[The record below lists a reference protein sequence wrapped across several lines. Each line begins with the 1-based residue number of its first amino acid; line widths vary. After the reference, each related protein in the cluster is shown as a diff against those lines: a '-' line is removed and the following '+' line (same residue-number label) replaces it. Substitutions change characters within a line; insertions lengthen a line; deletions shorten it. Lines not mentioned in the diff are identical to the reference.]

1 MSESSKASGL
11 TPPIAPGVPPDAE
24 RLGPA
29 FIELCEVV
37 ARLRSPT
44 GCPWDREQTLATI
57 KPFTLEE
64 TYELLE
70 AIDSGNNAAISEEL
84 GDVLLQVVLDSQI
97 AADEGRFDLTD
108 VVAGLTRKMIERH
121 PHVFGDTQATTSAD
135 VSHNWDRIKQQE
147 KQRESIFEGLP
158 LALPALARASRLSA
172 KAARV
177 GYDFPARDML
187 FDKLREEMSE
197 LAEELFPDGQ
207 TPTRAATVDAQV
219 EPDPPTFDAE
229 RQKRIEGELGDVLFV
244 LANIARRWHVN
255 PEEALRASNAKFE
268 RRVQYIERRLKEQ
281 NRSMRDATLSELE
294 VLYQEG
300 KRGERATL
308 L

>member
-1 MSESSKASGL
+1 MPESNEAPGL
-11 TPPIAPGVPPDAE
+11 VRPIAPGTPPDAQ

-29 FIELCEVV
+29 FRELCEVV

-70 AIDSGNNAAISEEL
+70 AIDSGNDAAISEEL